1 MIRALVTNDD
11 GIESPGLHALAAL
24 ALEMADE
31 VLVAAPTRESS
42 GASASLGAV
51 EEHGHLVTEV
61 RDVAGLERA
70 EVLAVRAAPA
80 LIVRAALHDAFGP
93 PPDLVLSGINQGA
106 NTGHAI
112 VHSGT
117 VGAGVTAITH
127 GCSALAV
134 SIDVG
139 GDHWHWET
147 AVAHARPV
155 CRWLLDRSEPALLNL
170 NVPNLSIAAV
180 RGLRHAPLANFGAVQ
195 TKVSEVGH
203 GYVRLEYKEIDP
215 MSEPSSDAALLAHG
229 WACLTP
235 IVPISEA
242 TGVDLSELINPG
254 GTDD

>member
-1 MIRALVTNDD
+1 MRVLVTNDD
-11 GIESPGLHALAAL
+11 GIDSPGLHALAAL
-24 ALEMADE
+24 ALEMSDD

-51 EEHGHLVTEV
+51 EEHGHLVTEA
-61 RDVAGLERA
+61 RPIAGLERA

-93 PPDLVLSGINQGA
+93 PPDLVLSGINQGP

-117 VGAGVTAITH
+117 VGAGATAITH
-127 GCSALAV
+127 GCPALAV

-147 AVAHARPV
+147 AVTYARPV
-155 CRWLLDRSEPALLNL
+155 CRWLLDREDPHLLNL
-170 NVPNLSIAAV
+170 NVPNLGVDAV
-180 RGLRHAPLANFGAVQ
+180 RGLRHAPLASFGAVQ
-195 TKVSEVGH
+195 TKVSEVGF
-203 GYVRLEYKEIDP
+203 GYVRLEYREVDP
-215 MSEPSSDAALLAHG
+215 MSEPMSDAAVLAHG

-235 IVPISEA
+235 LVPISEA
-242 TGVDLSELINPG
+242 IGVDLSGLTHPG